1 MTSISSIEKDS
12 IATTRDYFKDC
23 ILACK
28 ISKQMDVNV
37 KKRKV
42 SQAASSNFAQKWL
55 LRKTIS
61 WTIVALLSVAYNIHT

>member
-12 IATTRDYFKDC
+12 IATTR
-23 ILACK
+23 
-28 ISKQMDVNV
+28 KQMDVNV

>member
-12 IATTRDYFKDC
+12 KATTRDYFKDC

-55 LRKTIS
+55 LCKTIF
-61 WTIVALLSVAYNIHT
+61 WTIVALLSVTYNVHT